1 MRSAVGPLLISSLA
15 GLCGVALL
23 LAAELD
29 TGDGEAP
36 ARAEPNAQSEAP
48 APPNQRG
55 EPGERRTQGDD
66 RRRHSSRIDWR
77 DSVAVGAPEN
87 GSLTRGVRLPAEGNA
102 YFTWDPVL
110 KRRPDRDWRRWGTDD
125 IVRMVLE
132 VVRDYRRAHPGAP
145 RVGVGDL
152 SLPRGGYF
160 GPEVSGG
167 IGHAT
172 HQNGLNV
179 DVYYP
184 RLDRRERP
192 PRRVEQI
199 DMPLAQDLV
208 DRFVGAGAVQIFV
221 GPNAPLSGPADVV
234 SPLVNHDN
242 HLHVLIAQ

>member
-1 MRSAVGPLLISSLA
+1 MRSPLGPLLISVLA
-15 GLCGVALL
+15 ALCGVALV
-23 LAAELD
+23 LAGELD
-29 TGDGEAP
+29 AERESP
-36 ARAEPNAQSEAP
+36 AHEPRPVETSAS
-48 APPNQRG
+48 APPE
-55 EPGERRTQGDD
+55 EPERREQPPPQ
-66 RRRHSSRIDWR
+66 SPIVWR
-77 DSVAVGAPEN
+77 DSVAIGTPEN
-87 GSLTRGVRLPAEGNA
+87 GSLIRGVRLPAEGNG

-110 KRRPDRDWRRWGTDD
+110 KRQPDRDWRRWGTDD
-125 IVRMVLE
+125 IVRMVLR
-132 VVRDYRRAHPGAP
+132 VVRGYRRAHPGAP
-145 RVGVGDL
+145 RVGIADL

-184 RLDRRERP
+184 RLDGRERP

-208 DRFVGAGAVQIFV
+208 DRFVRAGAVRIFV
-221 GPNAPLSGPADVV
+221 GPNTPLSGPPAVV

-242 HLHVLIAQ
+242 HLHVLIAP